1 MQNYSYNKV
10 LLSEM
15 NVPAGSEEIFEP
27 IANLRE
33 LLLT

>member
-1 MQNYSYNKV
+1 MQNDSDNKV

-15 NVPAGSEEIFEP
+15 NLPAGSEEIFEP
-27 IANLRE
+27 LANLRE